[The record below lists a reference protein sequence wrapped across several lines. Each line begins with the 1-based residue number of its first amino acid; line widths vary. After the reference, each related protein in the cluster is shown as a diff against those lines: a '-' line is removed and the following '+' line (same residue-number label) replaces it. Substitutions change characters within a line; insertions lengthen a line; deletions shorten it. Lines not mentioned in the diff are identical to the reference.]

1 MVARADQPD
10 SPKNKKKRRNFN
22 TNTESESQEKMESN
36 LIRLLDSQHLD
47 EVTSEICDFTLEEQ
61 NQFAES
67 QGVKPSAPSD
77 YVPVLGAKRE

>member
-1 MVARADQPD
+1 
-10 SPKNKKKRRNFN
+10 
-22 TNTESESQEKMESN
+22 MESN

-77 YVPVLGAKRE
+77 YVPVLGTRQEGGNSKALRVSHSANSLQANP